1 MAGEGNTTQTT
12 MIPFDGN
19 LTCAHPNGTKIT
31 DKTEVLFTKNVASV
45 NDQILEMAMRLYESN
60 AFDNYPN
67 KSPEQFAVD
76 AITRAK
82 AFFKIAKKKYLV

>member
-1 MAGEGNTTQTT
+1 
-12 MIPFDGN
+12 
-19 LTCAHPNGTKIT
+19 
-31 DKTEVLFTKNVASV
+31 
-45 NDQILEMAMRLYESN
+45 MAMRLYESN

-82 AFFKIAKKKYLV
+82 AFFKIAKKKDLV